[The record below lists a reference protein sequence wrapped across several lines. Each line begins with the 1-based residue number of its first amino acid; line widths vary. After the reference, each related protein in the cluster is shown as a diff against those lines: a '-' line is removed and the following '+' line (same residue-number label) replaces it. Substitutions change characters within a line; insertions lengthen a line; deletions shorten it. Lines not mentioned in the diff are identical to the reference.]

1 MKEPLQ
7 PQAPDGEAQLS
18 YAWPEE
24 MQSKLG
30 KALFQATHNAH
41 LSPQFSDEKLA
52 ELLEAYPREKLGIYR
67 FPTYENAS
75 GKAEHGCAPH
85 LTGAEILKA
94 VQTGKIWL
102 NLRAVNREVPEYK
115 ALADTIF
122 EDLRTASGVSTLK
135 EDMGVLISSP
145 NIHVHYHLDIPLVCL
160 VQLRG
165 EKEIIVYPAGD
176 PYVSSDEISDL
187 VLNLKDEQMHYDAA
201 FDSAATV
208 VEMSPGVA
216 VTWPQTAPHRVQ
228 NGNSMN
234 VSLSCEFMTP
244 EAILKA
250 NALHTNAILRKKGW
264 NVAAFPKKMSVVT
277 LFKAGLARVLKKLIK
292 TSVQSPVPISFELQA
307 DGQIRPLLEAA

>member
-1 MKEPLQ
+1 MTEPLQ
-7 PQAPDGEAQLS
+7 PQAPADEVQLS

-52 ELLEAYPREKLGIYR
+52 ELLDVYPREKLGIYR

-75 GKAEHGCAPH
+75 GKAEHGCAPN

-94 VQTGKIWL
+94 VQTGRIWL
-102 NLRAVNREVPEYK
+102 NLRAVNREVPAYK

-122 EDLRTASGVSTLK
+122 EDLRAASGVSTLK

-165 EKEIIVYPAGD
+165 EKEIFVYPADD
-176 PYVSSDEISDL
+176 PYVSSDEISDM
-187 VLNLKDEQMHYDAA
+187 VLNLKDEQMHYDVA

-208 VEMSPGVA
+208 IEMTPGVA

-234 VSLSCEFMTP
+234 VSLSCEFMTTD
-244 EAILKA
+244 AILKA
-250 NALHTNAILRKKGW
+250 NALHTNAMLGRRAGTLLLFRK
-264 NVAAFPKKMSVVT
+264 T
-277 LFKAGLARVLKKLIK
+277 
-292 TSVQSPVPISFELQA
+292 
-307 DGQIRPLLEAA
+307 